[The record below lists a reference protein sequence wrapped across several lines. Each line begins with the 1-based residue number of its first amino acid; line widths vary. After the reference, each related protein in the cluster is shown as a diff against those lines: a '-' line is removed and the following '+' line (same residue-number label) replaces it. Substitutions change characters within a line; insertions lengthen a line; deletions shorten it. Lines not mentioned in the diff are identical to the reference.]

1 MEVVVEVGEA
11 RVAVHRCGGG
21 NSISLLLIV
30 EKSHQ
35 HADEEVAEHRAQQ
48 ADLDDVPLEVVLRPA
63 VQQDQ
68 LVDDEGEAKLVD
80 GSIRVRVE

>member
-11 RVAVHRCGGG
+11 RVAVHRGGG
-21 NSISLLLIV
+21 NSISLFLII
-30 EKSHQ
+30 EKGHQ
-35 HADEEVAEHRAQQ
+35 HADEEVAEHSAQQ

-80 GSIRVRVE
+80 GSIWVQIE